1 VKRAIKNHRIDFGA
15 IIVLV
20 LLAALVT
27 GYILEHQPAFNF
39 DQSYY
44 TVEAHFTEAAA
55 VTSGQGQAVTI
66 AGVQVGQIGGI
77 HLQDGQAV
85 VTMNIQKKYAPVYRN
100 ATVLLRPRT
109 PLKDMYLALDPGT
122 KSAGPIPS
130 GGTLSSAHTNPDVDL
145 SEILSSLDSDTRNY
159 LVLLLAAGAGAFKD
173 TDPTHPSAPGA
184 SPSPAAVAS
193 LQATLKRFAPL
204 DHDTRT
210 FASLLAK
217 RQTDLRQSV
226 HNLNLVA
233 GALGGVDQQLASLI
247 DASDTSFA
255 ALARND
261 NNLQETLRL
270 FPGTLVQT
278 QQTLGKVKGFA
289 TASGTTLTK
298 LQPFARNLAP
308 ALKAARPLLHDT
320 TPVLA
325 HQLRPFSVAL
335 QPLAR
340 TLRPA
345 SADLKVAVPK
355 LADSVKVLNGAT
367 NELAYTKNGSPSFLF
382 YGSWLAH
389 LTDSLVSSQD
399 ANGAILQGLFM
410 GTCNQLDFYETNLAG
425 ANRSLAVLI
434 RLLNPPDVTKLP
446 GVKVTSLGAGTSP
459 LITCPSS

>member
-1 VKRAIKNHRIDFGA
+1 VKRAIRNHRLDFGA
-15 IIVLV
+15 IVVLV
-20 LLAALVT
+20 VLAALVT

-44 TVEAHFTEAAA
+44 TVQAHFTEASA

-85 VTMNIQKKYAPVYRN
+85 VTMNIQKKYAPIYRN

-122 KSAGPIPS
+122 KSAGRIPP

-173 TDPTHPSAPGA
+173 PGSGSGA

-217 RQTDLRQSV
+217 RQTDLRRSV

-233 GALGGVDQQLASLI
+233 GALGGVEGQLASLI

-278 QQTLGKVKGFA
+278 QQTLGKVKRFA

-325 HQLRPFSVAL
+325 HQLIPFTVAL
-335 QPLAR
+335 QPLAK

-345 SADLKVAVPK
+345 SADLKVAAPK
-355 LADSVKVLNGAT
+355 LAQSVKVLNAAT
-367 NELAYTKNGSPSFLF
+367 NELAYTKNGSPSYLF

-410 GTCNQLDFYETNLAG
+410 GTCNQLSFYETNLAG

-446 GVKVTSLGAGTSP
+446 GVKVTSLGPGTSP
-459 LITCPSS
+459 LVSCPAS